1 MQGFSLYCFFIMH
14 VLYIFMIAG
23 HAILAITAQG
33 TSVFRVMVILQY
45 EYDIAVITR
54 VWGEAEYEC

>member
-1 MQGFSLYCFFIMH
+1 MH